1 MSYTIFGSI
10 QSATGAELP
19 QRLKNIAN
27 TSISETEMIISV
39 RQDDTINAYGIS
51 NFGKS
56 LLNLADISSLKNQI
70 LQTTEE
76 AIEFVSDATNSIK
89 FYTDTG
95 GVPSVDNLRI
105 DIQDTYT
112 QIYNILRT
120 KNIEVDN
127 ANKIVCNNIAYR
139 DDNTNPVFINFDAD
153 HTHFLSPDGIRINQ
167 QFQIDSSNGA
177 SPTHLTT
184 TAANKSI
191 QISCHGTG
199 KIQTLSTLETQDI
212 LPNITLQRNI
222 GSSSLKYN
230 NVFTE
235 ILNTGN
241 IKAST
246 LFINDGTQ
254 NAFRLTTASN
264 KSYIQSQYG
273 EIVFSAYISSDAVL
287 SIFSKDTDKKVITH
301 YPLETDFIRPIATQ
315 TRDIGTTLLEYR
327 DIYTQ
332 NTRNSGSLYTN
343 TLRPNSGSYI
353 DITGADLRVDT
364 GHQLRTN
371 FINTHA
377 GVYDLTLRASGSNI
391 IIQSGKNL
399 QVNNTITTG
408 SGDLTLS
415 PTGSYVAIPSGK
427 VLTASTISSPTLDL
441 TLTAGGSNVKIDT
454 AKTFRVS
461 NISTEIG
468 DITIS
473 PIGNNVVIG
482 SGKNLQTSTIT
493 STSDLTINPTGSN
506 VIVNSG
512 KNLQTSSI
520 TTGTGD
526 ITINPTGSNVI
537 INSSKHLQV
546 SNITTASGDLLLNP
560 GGTHIEINS
569 GKILKT
575 NEITTHSTQDLK
587 LSPNSN
593 KVVLE
598 GLTSLVAEPVN
609 TGAPLFQTYIPEIGS
624 DDKLFGQS
632 YISTQNCK
640 RTKLKDDFAVSSSSE
655 SCIQQIS
662 DALQIGYNNETV
674 LGSVQITNSS
684 LATSRID
691 LEGDE
696 INILL
701 GAVNTVP
708 TTVVNITSSGIIC
721 GDVSGADAYF
731 SDIVYSGSLNPS
743 DIRLKQ
749 DIIDLDV
756 GINEICKLN
765 PIKFKYKTDLER
777 EHYGFIAQDVEK
789 VFPKNLVSPH
799 KKTGMLNLNMMNLIA
814 PMVSSIQH
822 LKQEVEELKQTNK
835 QLLLLLNK
843 LV

>member
-10 QSATGAELP
+10 QSTAGETLP

-27 TSISETEMIISV
+27 TSISETEMILSV
-39 RQDDTINAYGIS
+39 RPDDTINSYAIS
-51 NFGKS
+51 NVGKS
-56 LLNLADISSLKNQI
+56 LLNLSDIASLKAQI
-70 LQTTEE
+70 LETTEE
-76 AIEFVSDATNSIK
+76 AVLFTSDATNSIK
-89 FYTDTG
+89 FYTNTG
-95 GVPSVDNLRI
+95 GTPSLSSLRV

-167 QFQIDSSNGA
+167 QFQIDSANGA
-177 SPTHLTT
+177 NPTHLLT

-199 KIQTLSTLETQDI
+199 KIQTLSTLETQADI
-212 LPNITLQRNI
+212 LPNITLQRDI

-246 LFINDGTQ
+246 LFINDGSQ
-254 NAFRLTTASN
+254 NAFRLTTASS
-264 KSYIQSQYG
+264 KSYIQSQYK

-287 SIFSKDTDKKVITH
+287 SIFSKDTDKRVITH
-301 YPLETDFIRPIATQ
+301 HPLETDFIRPIATQ
-315 TRDIGTTLLEYR
+315 SRDIGTTDLQYR

-364 GHQLRTN
+364 GHQLQTST
-371 FINTHA
+371 ITT
-377 GVYDLTLRASGSNI
+377 GTGDLTVNPAGSNVI
-391 IIQSGKNL
+391 VNSGKQL

-408 SGDLTLS
+408 SGDLNLN
-415 PTGSYVAIPSGK
+415 PTGTYVAIPSGK
-427 VLTASTISSPTLDL
+427 ILTATTISSPALDL
-441 TLTAGGSNVKIDT
+441 TLSAGGSNVKILQG
-454 AKTFRVS
+454 KTFRVS
-461 NISTEIG
+461 DISTETG
-468 DITIS
+468 DISIS
-473 PIGNNVVIG
+473 PIGNNVIIGGSKNLQTSSITTGSGDLNLTPTGSNVIVN

-512 KNLQTSSI
+512 KNLQ
-520 TTGTGD
+520 
-526 ITINPTGSNVI
+526 
-537 INSSKHLQV
+537 V
-546 SNITTASGDLLLNP
+546 SNITTASGNLILNP

-569 GKILKT
+569 SKILKT

-598 GLTSLVAEPVN
+598 GLTSLVAEPITV
-609 TGAPLFQTYIPEIGS
+609 GAFTYVPEIGS

-632 YISTQNCK
+632 YITTQNCK
-640 RTKLKDDFAVSSSSE
+640 RTKLKHDFATSSSAE
-655 SCIQQIS
+655 SCIQQLS
-662 DALQIGYNNETV
+662 DVLQIGYNNETA
-674 LGSVQITNSS
+674 LGSVQVINSS
-684 LATSRID
+684 LGTSRID
-691 LEGDE
+691 LKENKIE
-696 INILL
+696 LL
-701 GAVNTVP
+701 VADTGSVNTAPVSRL
-708 TTVVNITSSGIIC
+708 NLTSSGIIC

-731 SDIVYSGSLNPS
+731 TVVNYQSLSGPS

-749 DIIDLDV
+749 DILNLDV
-756 GINEICKLN
+756 GLNEICQLN
-765 PIKFKYKTDLER
+765 PIKFRYKTDLER
-777 EHYGFIAQDVEK
+777 EHYGFIAQEVEK
-789 VFPKNLVSPH
+789 VFPKNLVSTH

-814 PMVSSIQH
+814 PMVSSIQT

>member
-10 QSATGAELP
+10 QSAAGETLP

-27 TSISETEMIISV
+27 TSIPSTEMILSV
-39 RQDDTINAYGIS
+39 RPDDTINSYAIS
-51 NFGKS
+51 NVGKS
-56 LLNLADISSLKNQI
+56 LLNLSDIASLKAQI
-70 LQTTEE
+70 LETTEE
-76 AIEFVSDATNSIK
+76 AVLFTSDATNSIK
-89 FYTDTG
+89 FYTNTG
-95 GVPSVDNLRI
+95 GTPSLSSLRV

-120 KNIEVDN
+120 KNIEIDN
-127 ANKIVCNNIAYR
+127 ANKLVCNNIAYR
-139 DDNTNPVFINFDAD
+139 DDNTNPVYINFDAD
-153 HTHFLSPDGIRINQ
+153 HCHFLSPDGIRINQ
-167 QFQIDSSNGA
+167 QFQIDSDNGSN
-177 SPTHLTT
+177 PTHLTT

-212 LPNITLQRNI
+212 LPNITLQRDI

-230 NVFTE
+230 NIFTE

-273 EIVFSAYISSDAVL
+273 EIVFSGYISSDAVL
-287 SIFSKDTDKKVITH
+287 SILSGATKKVITH
-301 YPLETDFIRPIATQ
+301 YPLETDIIRPITTQ
-315 TRDIGTTLLEYR
+315 TRDIGTSLLEYR

-343 TLRPNSGSYI
+343 TLRQNSGSYI
-353 DITGADLRVDT
+353 DVTGADFRVDT
-364 GHQLRTN
+364 GHELQTK
-371 FINTHA
+371 FINTQD
-377 GVYDLTLRASGSNI
+377 GDLTLRASGSNI
-391 IIQSGKNL
+391 VIQSGKNL

-415 PTGSYVAIPSGK
+415 PAGTYVAIPSGK
-427 VLTASTISSPTLDL
+427 VLTASTISSPSLDL
-441 TLTAGGSNVKIDT
+441 TLTAAGSNVKILQG
-454 AKTFRVS
+454 KTFRVS
-461 NISTEIG
+461 DISTETG
-468 DITIS
+468 DISIS

-482 SGKNLQTSTIT
+482 SGKNLQTSTITSTGDLTINPTGSNVIVNSGKNLQTSTIT

-512 KNLQTSSI
+512 KNLQ
-520 TTGTGD
+520 
-526 ITINPTGSNVI
+526 
-537 INSSKHLQV
+537 V

-560 GGTHIEINS
+560 GGTNIDIPT

-575 NEITTHSTQDLK
+575 NEITTQSTQDLK

-598 GLTSLVAEPVN
+598 GLTSFVAEPV
-609 TGAPLFQTYIPEIGS
+609 TVGALTYVPEIGS

-632 YISTQNCK
+632 YITTQNCK
-640 RTKLKDDFAVSSSSE
+640 RTKLKHDFATSSSAE
-655 SCIQQIS
+655 SCIQQLS
-662 DALQIGYNNETV
+662 DVLHIGYNNETA
-674 LGSVQITNSS
+674 LGSVQITNTS

-691 LEGDE
+691 LKGHEVD
-696 INILL
+696 IMI
-701 GAVNTVP
+701 GATNTAP
-708 TTVVNITSSGIIC
+708 SSAVNITSSGILC
-721 GDVSGADAYF
+721 NDVSGADAYF
-731 SDIVYSGSLNPS
+731 SDINYSGSLNGPS

-765 PIKFKYKTDLER
+765 PVKFKYKTDLER

-789 VFPKNLVSPH
+789 VFPKNLVSTH

-814 PMVSSIQH
+814 PMVSSIQT